1 MTENVTQ
8 LRELLVMLNYYH
20 SFLPDVAT
28 VLEPL
33 HKLLRQGTKWCWKT
47 EQQVAFEKSQEP
59 FQSADLLVNFQS
71 ELELYILARD
81 ALDYGVG
88 AVLSHRM
95 ADGTERP
102 IGYSSRSLNT
112 AERGYSTIEKEAL
125 AIVFRVKKFYQFL
138 YGRKLIIQTD
148 HKPLEGLFN
157 KTKGVPPI
165 SRP

>member
-8 LRELLVMLNYYH
+8 LRELLGMLNYYH

-59 FQSADLLVNFQS
+59 FQSADLLVHFQP
-71 ELELYILARD
+71 ELELYIFARD

-102 IGYSSRSLNT
+102 IGYS
-112 AERGYSTIEKEAL
+112 
-125 AIVFRVKKFYQFL
+125 
-138 YGRKLIIQTD
+138 
-148 HKPLEGLFN
+148 
-157 KTKGVPPI
+157 
-165 SRP
+165 